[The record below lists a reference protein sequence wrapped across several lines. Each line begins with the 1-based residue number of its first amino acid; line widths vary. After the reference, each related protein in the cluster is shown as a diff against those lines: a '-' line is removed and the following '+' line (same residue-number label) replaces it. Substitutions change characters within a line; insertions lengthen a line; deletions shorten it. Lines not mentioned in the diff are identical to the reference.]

1 MRAGNNN
8 FIFSIAGAHGVGK
21 TTIFSILEDKY
32 SKDNTFKFYHERYIV
47 KNPTY
52 PLGSIKKEIAFRGE
66 IFFLQQLIKRN
77 TRLKSY
83 LKKNNNKVVILDRTP
98 ICVLIYSKALEMV
111 PKDYK
116 LIYDLYK
123 SIDWVKKEHI
133 IYLHADVNVIMKR
146 IISRGR
152 LSFKEQ
158 NKAEIQ
164 RKKWHERDYDYL
176 LKVSKYYNEFLLA
189 NEKKNKNLSIIDTNY
204 LSPKDV
210 VKNIEN
216 IISAIT
222 NYLPKKRFE
231 KFKDIKNFL

>member
-1 MRAGNNN
+1 
-8 FIFSIAGAHGVGK
+8 
-21 TTIFSILEDKY
+21 
-32 SKDNTFKFYHERYIV
+32 
-47 KNPTY
+47 
-52 PLGSIKKEIAFRGE
+52 
-66 IFFLQQLIKRN
+66 
-77 TRLKSY
+77 
-83 LKKNNNKVVILDRTP
+83 
-98 ICVLIYSKALEMV
+98 
-111 PKDYK
+111 
-116 LIYDLYK
+116 
-123 SIDWVKKEHI
+123 
-133 IYLHADVNVIMKR
+133 MKR

-176 LKVSKYYNEFLLA
+176 LKVSKYYDDFLLV

-204 LSPKDV
+204 VSPKDV